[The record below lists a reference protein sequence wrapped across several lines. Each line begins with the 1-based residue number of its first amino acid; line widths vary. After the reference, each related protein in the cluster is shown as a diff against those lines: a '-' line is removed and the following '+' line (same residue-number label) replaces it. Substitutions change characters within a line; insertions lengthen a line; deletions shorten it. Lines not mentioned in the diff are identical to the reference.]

1 MGWFHTEKG
10 LTQAAVDLPHRSA
23 LMPGATLIDRRQPRL
38 PLASPSAG
46 AGDSGTS
53 RKHGGWEM
61 SDLRLIWV
69 VWCVMWALG
78 WLLIGFFTFFIGWI
92 FVPLSLLA

>member
-1 MGWFHTEKG
+1 
-10 LTQAAVDLPHRSA
+10 
-23 LMPGATLIDRRQPRL
+23 
-38 PLASPSAG
+38 
-46 AGDSGTS
+46 
-53 RKHGGWEM
+53 M

-92 FVPLSLLA
+92 FVPLSLLAILVPIGSSRQSSA